1 MQLGLEESSCRFAG
15 AQTYRGLDRHDA
27 PWARHGDSPLNGIQ
41 SAVIACNRVGQRG
54 PPLLRRRY
62 LPQPLNSFD
71 HTGLRNRRIGVAAR
85 NMRIAARIDATCRK
99 QRRAAEAKPGAC
111 E

>member
-1 MQLGLEESSCRFAG
+1 
-15 AQTYRGLDRHDA
+15 
-27 PWARHGDSPLNGIQ
+27 LNGIQ

-54 PPLLRRRY
+54 PLLLRRRY
-62 LPQPLNSFD
+62 LTQPLNSFD